1 MKQTRFIP
9 IEDCGL
15 QIRETEFGQGKS
27 RTVVGR
33 PVMFGVRS
41 VNLTPWSDTRVVYE
55 ILEPNCITQELIN
68 RSNVVY
74 NNNHSNDISDMIGRC
89 VNGKGTLSLVLREN
103 YMESSCDYP
112 NTTVA
117 NDTLEHIRLGNVY
130 GMSFA
135 FDDRNANG
143 EENVTYERTNETVD
157 GKEVW
162 LRHVWL
168 ITKLFDVA
176 NVTHPAYEQTSVATR
191 EMSEAIDKAIEEQL
205 KREAAHQE
213 TDEEREAREKAER
226 EAAER
231 EANGGETNAEKAE
244 REAREQAEREANG
257 GETNAEKEA
266 RRIAEEETRMKAE
279 ALAREEAARKEKQL
293 QEERKQREI
302 LSRKRKLGFSRNSVQ
317 QDYCNKELA
326 REDWNKDY
334 VDYLQSQFINV
345 NDVAGFTEEEL
356 TAPIMNRE
364 EFEQQQAV
372 ELYREKATRAGEL
385 WDMALNQLSGSAHK
399 WKWDY
404 MDYLEGI
411 KYRDTADVTL
421 EEAREEILS
430 YEEFAELNVAEEE
443 IQVQASEMVAISVDT
458 TDEVQVIVVS

>member
-191 EMSEAIDKAIEEQL
+191 EQSEAIDNAIEEQL
-205 KREAAHQE
+205 KRECGGKGNDDKRDDDPEDDHNDPDD
-213 TDEEREAREKAER
+213 DESKKKAEE
-226 EAAER
+226 EAAKRAAEE
-231 EANGGETNAEKAE
+231 EAKKKAEEEAKAKAE
-244 REAREQAEREANG
+244 REARELEEQEQRFREQQAMRLRAQH
-257 GETNAEKEA
+257 
-266 RRIAEEETRMKAE
+266 RR
-279 ALAREEAARKEKQL
+279 
-293 QEERKQREI
+293 REI
-302 LSRKRKLGFSRNSVQ
+302 EIES
-317 QDYCNKELA
+317 
-326 REDWNKDY
+326 
-334 VDYLQSQFINV
+334 
-345 NDVAGFTEEEL
+345 
-356 TAPIMNRE
+356 
-364 EFEQQQAV
+364 
-372 ELYREKATRAGEL
+372 
-385 WDMALNQLSGSAHK
+385 
-399 WKWDY
+399 
-404 MDYLEGI
+404 LE
-411 KYRDTADVTL
+411 Y
-421 EEAREEILS
+421 
-430 YEEFAELNVAEEE
+430 
-443 IQVQASEMVAISVDT
+443 
-458 TDEVQVIVVS
+458 